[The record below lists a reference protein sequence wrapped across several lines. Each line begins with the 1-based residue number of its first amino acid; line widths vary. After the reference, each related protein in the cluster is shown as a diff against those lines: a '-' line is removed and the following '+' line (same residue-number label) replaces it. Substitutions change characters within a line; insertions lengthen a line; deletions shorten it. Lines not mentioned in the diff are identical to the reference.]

1 MVLRVRIPEVVRIT
15 AKCAKIYLRRVD
27 LREIKLLRSAEESE
41 DQNSMDFL
49 SEALRTIGARISNS
63 EPPPTA
69 PKDSQPEEEKKPKVK
84 PASTTK
90 IETGSQVYQKGPHA
104 EAEEKLEGSDSG
116 KEYYVYSS
124 LNQPL
129 EEDFAFVVTTLWHW
143 Y

>member
-27 LREIKLLRSAEESE
+27 LREIQLLRSAEESE
-41 DQNSMDFL
+41 EQNSQDFL

-63 EPPPTA
+63 EATTTA
-69 PKDSQPEEEKKPKVK
+69 PAASPREEEKKQKVE
-84 PASTTK
+84 PATLTK
-90 IETGSQVYQKGPHA
+90 IETGSEVYQKGAHSQG
-104 EAEEKLEGSDSG
+104 EEKLEGSESG

-143 Y
+143 F